1 MFQDIYSADLGSELG
16 HPNQSP
22 SIEASLE
29 VALIFYIAMISPYF
43 GILFNEAIIIKH
55 CLLNILMNKRNI
67 KLTTC

>member
-29 VALIFYIAMISPYF
+29 VDLIFYIAMIPPYF
-43 GILFNEAIIIKH
+43 GILFN
-55 CLLNILMNKRNI
+55 
-67 KLTTC
+67 